1 MAVRS
6 ADRLLDPD
14 ISAALP
20 DDLQAAVLLSDEYH
34 DDPTPD
40 GGHSALTAR
49 LLEAFWSFPQ

>member
-40 GGHSALTAR
+40 GGH
-49 LLEAFWSFPQ
+49 